1 MRGLLVK
8 DFKLLK
14 QQGKIITF
22 LVLICIFM
30 LGQMQETSFVVGY
43 ITSICVV
50 ISLSTISYDEFDN
63 GNTFLFSLPI
73 TREEY
78 VREKYAL
85 SFLVNGG
92 VWLLSSIAA
101 ILVNMAR
108 VDGFIL
114 SNEIMGAI
122 LVLAACMVLVS
133 VMIPV
138 QLKFGSEKSKVI
150 IFASIGIIAVA
161 GYFTMFLLEK
171 TSSMIDISWLLGKL
185 MEIGKG
191 GLTGLAVGIGV
202 VLLVLSMRVSQN
214 IMKKKEF

>member
-22 LVLICIFM
+22 LVFICIFM

>member
-122 LVLAACMVLVS
+122 LVLAACMDLVS

>member
-22 LVLICIFM
+22 LVFICIFM

-101 ILVNMAR
+101 ILVNMVR

-114 SNEIMGAI
+114 SDEIMGAI
-122 LVLAACMVLVS
+122 LVLAACMVLVA
-133 VMIPV
+133 VMIPI